1 MDLDTPS
8 QLAKLRLTALLTL
21 CLRGLPPELDGLE
34 SIRLS
39 VLDTGPRV
47 GLVLAT
53 VSWGRSRGPGRAKA
67 SRRRTRG
74 SRRSSSRSA
83 RRRPS
88 ARCYWAQKRLRIALP
103 VPVRLQLVFELP
115 TALAADVSFV
125 VVRPP
130 ILSAVEVRIED
141 SVA

>member
-8 QLAKLRLTALLTL
+8 QLAKLRLELGRLIEDLDRSELPAVLRLAEDALLADSRFRTAI
-21 CLRGLPPELDGLE
+21 GFGVELIDE
-34 SIRLS
+34 EN
-39 VLDTGPRV
+39 P
-47 GLVLAT
+47 
-53 VSWGRSRGPGRAKA
+53 AKA